1 MPASHPSE
9 IDEMF
14 AKLDELKRRV
24 SGMPATNF
32 DRQLLQSLVDGASRS
47 SAPSDEH
54 RRTRLG
60 GWCVRCDEPRP
71 CPHRAVPSERQH
83 VDGLG
88 LVSFAELV
96 EHVKAWKAKYDALQS
111 DAIKLE
117 DWLRMSAPL
126 PVPAQEAEALIAA
139 FEMAA
144 KESQRLFTA
153 ERWDK
158 AAFLKV
164 DDTLAI
170 LRNDL
175 RARLRSPSEIPDTAL
190 LDWLESEHARV
201 DPVARLVV
209 KRSGDRNSN
218 DWADVSHDVRGTLQ
232 SLASPENSMAEQK
245 LRQVR
250 PHTVGSHYI
259 CGRCEKSHIV
269 GCDANGLVGSLVC
282 PNRPLASRTPDSSRS
297 DTETSNG

>member
-47 SAPSDEH
+47 SAPGDGDLNAIEMP
-54 RRTRLG
+54 LL
-60 GWCVRCDEPRP
+60 
-71 CPHRAVPSERQH
+71 RAAPSE
-83 VDGLG
+83 GPTP
-88 LVSFAELV
+88 
-96 EHVKAWKAKYDALQS
+96 
-111 DAIKLE
+111 
-117 DWLRMSAPL
+117 PL